1 MRVLLLLVVLSGCYR
16 SHGLGASDAGP
27 VDAEATDVV
36 RLDTSVFP
44 DDPPTSVAAGN
55 TRTYAVHR
63 SGRVSAWGGR
73 DDAWEPIS
81 TPYMV
86 PLFEGVHQVGFYSNH
101 ACAALGSAGAVCWG
115 NNETSQLG
123 DGTVEGTRETPVQV
137 MNLTNVESV
146 CTGYSHSCGLHTDGS
161 VSCWGSPYLGNGTSG
176 TGPPT
181 AVAGIT
187 AATQISCGGGFSCA
201 LLTTGRVRCWGYN
214 GDEVTGGRLA
224 DGSTTVA
231 LTPVD
236 AMLEDVVAI
245 SSRWQHSCAITTPG
259 DVYCWG
265 DNRGFGLGT
274 RVDSPTRVPVQAEV
288 RGARSISAGSS
299 HTCAVLEDG
308 QVSCWGDNL
317 YGALGRPPSEPSGP
331 QIVPG
336 ITNAVMVSAGTAHTC
351 ALTADSRIVCWG
363 QNLAGEL
370 GVGDSEARD
379 YPGDAVRL

>member
-1 MRVLLLLVVLSGCYR
+1 MRALLLLVVLSGCYR

-27 VDAEATDVV
+27 VDAEATDVA

-44 DDPPTSVAAGN
+44 GDPPTFVVAGN

-73 DDAWEPIS
+73 DDAREPLS
-81 TPYMV
+81 VPYEV
-86 PLFEGVHQVGFYSNH
+86 PLLEGLQQVDYFQGH
-101 ACAALGSAGAVCWG
+101 ACGALGSAGALCWG
-115 NNETSQLG
+115 NNDTSQLG
-123 DGTVEGTRETPVQV
+123 DGTLEGTRETPVQV
-137 MNLTNVESV
+137 MALTNVQSV

-161 VSCWGSPYLGNGTSG
+161 VSCWGGPYRGDGTMEA
-176 TGPPT
+176 GPPV
-181 AVAGIT
+181 AVEGIT
-187 AATQISCGGGFSCA
+187 DATQISCGGSFSCA
-201 LLTTGRVRCWGYN
+201 LLASGRVRCWGYN
-214 GDEVTGGRLA
+214 GDQVTGGRLA
-224 DGSTTVA
+224 DGSTLVM

-236 AMLEDVVAI
+236 AMLEDIVSI
-245 SSRWQHSCAITTPG
+245 SSRWQHSCAISTPG

-265 DNRGFGLGT
+265 DSRDFRLGT
-274 RVDSPTRVPVQAEV
+274 NLDSPTLVPVQAEV
-288 RGARSISAGSS
+288 RSARSISAGSS

-317 YGALGRPPSEPSGP
+317 YGALGRPPSEPTGP

-336 ITNAVMVSAGTAHTC
+336 ISNAVMVSAGTTHTC